1 MSFNTYGANAQTFG
15 GFTPIWLEVD
25 GVKQAGGVLKA
36 PTSYAVDYP
45 AGTVIPAGTPVY
57 LAKSGGD
64 LVPLKTFELAQDIA
78 VGDTVILFKGN
89 GNVPQIKAGL
99 VLMNAPSTYTTTG
112 AAFTVPSTI
121 AFNATTGNWEV
132 TIVADAW
139 GHTAKSGDIFVEA
152 NSAGASGKLIK
163 TTPNGL
169 LWHDIVIEAG
179 DTVATGA
186 VVYDGS
192 ILVDRI
198 SPIPNCVKVAL
209 TEINFEKEV

>member
-25 GVKQAGGVLKA
+25 GVKQVGGTLKA

-57 LAKSGGD
+57 LAKAGGD
-64 LVPLKTFELAQDIA
+64 LIPLKTFELAQDIA
-78 VGDTVILFKGN
+78 VGDTVIKFKSN
-89 GNVPQIKAGL
+89 GSVPQIKAGL
-99 VLMNAPSTYTTTG
+99 NLMPAPATY
-112 AAFTVPSTI
+112 
-121 AFNATTGNWEV
+121 ATTGTAIAVPSGVAKVGDNIEV

-139 GHTAKSGDIFVEA
+139 GHTAKAGDIYVEA
-152 NSAGASGKLIK
+152 VAAGSTKLIA

-198 SPIPNCVKVAL
+198 SPIPTCVKVAIPN
-209 TEINFEKEV
+209 INFEKEV

>member
-1 MSFNTYGANAQTFG
+1 MSFNTFGQTSKSFG
-15 GFTPIWLEVD
+15 GFTPIWLEVS
-25 GVKQAGGVLKA
+25 GVKQAGGTLKA

-45 AGTVIPAGTPVY
+45 VGSVIPAGTPVY

-64 LVPLKTFELAQDIA
+64 LIPLQTFELAQDIA
-78 VGDTVILFKGN
+78 AIDTVIKFKSN
-89 GNVPQIKAGL
+89 GSVPQIKAGMN
-99 VLMNAPSTYTTTG
+99 LMKAGATY
-112 AAFTVPSTI
+112 
-121 AFNATTGNWEV
+121 ATTGTAYAVPANIAIVGDNCEV

-139 GHTAKSGDIFVEA
+139 GHTGKAGDIYVEA
-152 NSAGASGKLIK
+152 NGVGASKLPF

-169 LWHDIVIEAG
+169 LWHDIVIETG

-198 SPIPNCVKVAL
+198 SPIPDCVKAAL
-209 TEINFEKEV
+209 PSINFEKES